1 MPTNYNDVFLN
12 ALNISPKD
20 ATPMGTAP
28 VSTTTAPNYNALLW
42 KKIYT
47 DRTMT
52 SAGGDGGYTEQ
63 KGITDDG
70 SFFVVATFNNT
81 SAVKGN
87 DIYAFLTDVK
97 KLSFDQYGNIQF
109 GSTSWSNPLFKPPKP
124 FEATGY
130 VSSGDLDRVVSS
142 SGKWFLFRD
151 KERSTT
157 GNQIYYLLYNPIH
170 SKAYNSYYNSIPV
183 PVTTSNNKNIKD
195 FSKRLSDPLPQK
207 YCEMMAAKPNNST
220 TTSNIHYQQHWDGFD
235 IYDINGPGGPNSPG
249 SDGHRYYAD
258 VLCNAIYNRECTN
271 YSTGS
276 QNPPGS
282 QISVRGA
289 NIRVLDQN
297 CDCLSDLRQK
307 SISNHEDSFISGFVL
322 DSHAQKN
329 GGNSECPT
337 SLEIT
342 TCSQIINSAGSFNA
356 KDSKFNQ
363 ICGSK
368 PVDCSY
374 NPVEW
379 GKCDPVTGM
388 RTGIKTVAS
397 LGFGG
402 GRVCEGPVGTAVT
415 VTEPCSV
422 DCVMSD
428 WVNQGTCST
437 SSATCGTVQGMQ
449 SQTREVVT
457 LPKNGGAACGATIQ
471 NIPCTLPPCP
481 TSAPTSAPTLA
492 PTSAPTTAA
501 PNTTSATTSPT
512 TASPTTA
519 SPATSAPT
527 TASTATSAPT
537 TAAEPSTSN
546 NTTLILGAVGV
557 AVVGLGIYFY
567 FAKKSTVAIAR
578 SK

>member
-1 MPTNYNDVFLN
+1 MQTNYNDVFLN

-20 ATPMGTAP
+20 ATLFGVEPSSTAA
-28 VSTTTAPNYNALLW
+28 SPNYNALLW

-47 DRTMT
+47 DRKMT

-81 SAVKGN
+81 STVKGN
-87 DIYAFLTDVK
+87 DIYNNLTIK

-109 GSTSWSNPLFKPPKP
+109 GSTSWANPLFKPPKP
-124 FEATGY
+124 SEATVY

-151 KERSTT
+151 KQISTT

-183 PVTTSNNKNIKD
+183 PVTTSSNKNIKD
-195 FSKRLSDPLPQK
+195 FSKRLADPLPQK
-207 YCEMMAAKPNNST
+207 YCEMMATKPNNST
-220 TTSNIHYQQHWDGFD
+220 KTSNIQYQQHWGDGFN
-235 IYDINGPGGPNSPG
+235 IYDINGSGGPNSPG

-276 QNPPGS
+276 QDPPGS

-297 CDCLSDLRQK
+297 CDCLSDLREK
-307 SISNHEDSFISGFVL
+307 SITKHEDSFISGFVQ

-329 GGNSECPT
+329 GGDSECPK
-337 SLEIT
+337 SLSIT

-363 ICGSK
+363 VCGST

-374 NPVEW
+374 NPVVW
-379 GKCDPVTGM
+379 GGCDPLTGIQK
-388 RTGIKTVAS
+388 GIKTVAS

-402 GRVCEGPVGTAVT
+402 GRECEGPVGTIVPVT
-415 VTEPCSV
+415 QPCIV
-422 DCVMSD
+422 NCEMTD
-428 WVNQGTCST
+428 WENSGTCATT
-437 SSATCGTVQGMQ
+437 SSICGSGPGLQ
-449 SQTREVVT
+449 SQIRKAKPET
-457 LPKNGGAACGATIQ
+457 LPKNGGAACGSTQ
-471 NIPCTLPPCP
+471 RDIPCTLPPCP
-481 TSAPTSAPTLA
+481 TLAPTMA
-492 PTSAPTTAA
+492 PTSAPTTASPA
-501 PNTTSATTSPT
+501 TASPTTTSPT
-512 TASPTTA
+512 TASPATT
-519 SPATSAPT
+519 SPT
-527 TASTATSAPT
+527 TSPT
-537 TAAEPSTSN
+537 TAAVDVPSTSN
-546 NTTLILGAVGV
+546 NTTLILVALGA
-557 AVVGLGIYFY
+557 AFVGLGIYFY

-578 SK
+578 LK